1 MVKTIIY
8 IYTFTCLLVS
18 GTGGAIAEDKLPTTL
33 SKRLSEHG
41 FSTSEVKLGEV
52 SIHYIYKGLSENL
65 GEENGENVE
74 QVNLDKP
81 LMIFLHGFPY
91 FASAW
96 LPILEPL
103 SKDYSVV
110 APDNR
115 GYAYSSKPEAVS
127 DYHISKLVKDVKGLI
142 DYLYSKGGCEPITLV
157 GHDWGGVLAWSV
169 AEQYSE
175 CVKQV
180 IVINAPPYNTFLRTL
195 VSSESQRDASR
206 YIPWLSSWVSRF
218 AFMIKG
224 PDLLWGKSLEQLHQQ
239 GHVDDAFKAEFLT
252 AWSQEGAAQGAASW
266 YAANIPDFDDITTE
280 HYLPNEKGWPN
291 EKNWPNNKA
300 KVTVPS
306 LLIWSK
312 HDKAFTQDTF
322 NAIPQD
328 VENLKVQLID
338 TTSHAPFIDHTEQV
352 LGFMNEFLKQND
364 TVNRQ

>member
-1 MVKTIIY
+1 MVKTIFY
-8 IYTFTCLLVS
+8 IYAFTCLLVLKTS
-18 GTGGAIAEDKLPTTL
+18 TVIAEDKFPISL
-33 SKRLSEHG
+33 SKRLVANG
-41 FSTSEVKLGEV
+41 FSSSELKLDEV
-52 SIHYIYKGLSENL
+52 AIHYIHKGLGEYRGEYKSEQN
-65 GEENGENVE
+65 GKYSGENVE

-103 SKDYSVV
+103 SKHYSVV

-127 DYHISKLVKDVKGLI
+127 DYHINKLVKDVKGLI
-142 DYLYSKGGCEPITLV
+142 DHLYSNGNCKPVTLV
-157 GHDWGGVLAWSV
+157 GHDWGGVLAWTV
-169 AEQYSE
+169 AEQYPE

-195 VSSESQRDASR
+195 ASSESQRDASR
-206 YIPWLSSWVSRF
+206 YIPWLSSWVSRL

-239 GHVDDAFKAEFLT
+239 GHVDDAFKTEFLS

-291 EKNWPNNKA
+291 NR
-300 KVTVPS
+300 VTVPS
-306 LLIWSK
+306 LLIWSE

-322 NAIPQD
+322 NAIPQG
-328 VENLKVQLID
+328 VENLKVQVID
-338 TTSHAPFIDHTEQV
+338 TTSHAPFLDHTEQV